1 MENEVIKIKTTLG
14 TKLLLTWL
22 SPIIAPIW
30 LFSKFMFRT
39 KSIKIEIEY
48 E

>member
-1 MENEVIKIKTTLG
+1 MKKRIEIKTTLSV
-14 TKLLLTWL
+14 KILLTIF

-30 LFSKFMFRT
+30 LFSKFMFKI

-48 E
+48 